1 MSLST
6 LIIDDST
13 HRRKEIRSV
22 LGRAGIFD
30 MFYEA
35 NDGIKG
41 LKMMLSN
48 TPDLIICDLVM
59 PNFDGFQFLRLKNE
73 YSKFKQIPVLIVTG
87 TGDAN
92 DKANVF
98 EQGAQ
103 DCVTVPFEPLE
114 FVARV
119 KAHLRLKLLQ
129 DKLMAETEKLKIS
142 SNTDSLT
149 GLYNKG
155 FFVNSSKNEF
165 ERAKRYNRELSLL
178 MIDMDH
184 FKSINDRH
192 GHLIGDRVLAL
203 VARIFQSDL
212 RKVDVCARYGG
223 DEFVVMLP
231 ETGGKG
237 AITVAQRYVNKM
249 MEQDLSGIDV
259 NLKSTAFSIG
269 IASLPNEKIHNIDE
283 FIQYSDQALYISKR
297 AGRNR
302 ITFFNKNGKKFTEQT
317 KLNHAS
323 VTEFN

>member
-22 LGRAGIFD
+22 LGRAGLFD

-48 TPDLIICDLVM
+48 MPDLIICDLVM

-87 TGDAN
+87 TGSAN
-92 DKANVF
+92 DKINVL
-98 EQGAQ
+98 EGGAQ
-103 DCVTVPFEPLE
+103 DYVTVPFDPLE

-119 KAHLRLKLLQ
+119 KAHLRVKLLH
-129 DKLMAETEKLKIS
+129 DELMAETEKLRIS

-155 FFVNSSKNEF
+155 FFVNSFKNEF
-165 ERAKRYNRELSLL
+165 ERAKRYNRDLSLL

-192 GHLIGDRVLAL
+192 GHLTGDRVLTL
-203 VARIFQSDL
+203 VAKIFQSDL

-231 ETGGKG
+231 ETGVKG
-237 AITVAQRYVNKM
+237 AVTVAQRYVNKM
-249 MEQDLSGIDV
+249 MGRNLSGIDG
-259 NLKSTAFSIG
+259 NPKATTFSIG
-269 IASLPNEKIHNIDE
+269 IASLPDERIQNIDD
-283 FIQYSDQALYISKR
+283 FIQYADQALYISKK

-302 ITFFNKNGKKFTEQT
+302 ITFFNKKGKKFTEQT
-317 KLNHAS
+317 RLNHAS